1 MPTFAYQATDTT
13 GRDQS
18 GTVEAPDRTSAL
30 RQLTGRG
37 LQPFAVAESNTGK
50 SAKAIATAAAN
61 SATKAK
67 NKIEDASGPIRIG
80 ATNLQLFTEE
90 LSELLEAGM
99 RLEPALK
106 LMEGRDEKATHR
118 PIARRLGNMIRE
130 GHSFSHALRQ
140 SSPSFSELY
149 CAVAAAG
156 EAGGSLGI
164 ALRRQSQYLSSVRE
178 MRGKVAVALIYP
190 GFLLVSAIGVAIMF
204 ATFLIPKLTN
214 VIANMKG
221 GMPKGIRIIL
231 ATTDFFKTWW
241 WLMLA
246 LAVLAALGAWVW
258 SRSPKG
264 RPVWDQQKLKIP
276 FIGGVLMASFHS
288 QFLETLASLSSGG
301 LPLLRGLELA
311 SKVSSNVFIQGQLA
325 KVTDLVRDGAP
336 MSRALERTALFP
348 QNMIEMVRIG
358 EHTGDIAGSLRRT
371 ADRCGRELSKS
382 LDKAMAMVQPVIIL
396 IMAAL
401 VGTMAYVMISVI
413 SQTVSSIRR

>member
-1 MPTFAYQATDTT
+1 
-13 GRDQS
+13 
-18 GTVEAPDRTSAL
+18 
-30 RQLTGRG
+30 
-37 LQPFAVAESNTGK
+37 
-50 SAKAIATAAAN
+50 
-61 SATKAK
+61 
-67 NKIEDASGPIRIG
+67 
-80 ATNLQLFTEE
+80 
-90 LSELLEAGM
+90 
-99 RLEPALK
+99 
-106 LMEGRDEKATHR
+106 
-118 PIARRLGNMIRE
+118 
-130 GHSFSHALRQ
+130 
-140 SSPSFSELY
+140 
-149 CAVAAAG
+149 
-156 EAGGSLGI
+156 
-164 ALRRQSQYLSSVRE
+164 
-178 MRGKVAVALIYP
+178 
-190 GFLLVSAIGVAIMF
+190 
-204 ATFLIPKLTN
+204 
-214 VIANMKG
+214 
-221 GMPKGIRIIL
+221 
-231 ATTDFFKTWW
+231 
-241 WLMLA
+241 MLA